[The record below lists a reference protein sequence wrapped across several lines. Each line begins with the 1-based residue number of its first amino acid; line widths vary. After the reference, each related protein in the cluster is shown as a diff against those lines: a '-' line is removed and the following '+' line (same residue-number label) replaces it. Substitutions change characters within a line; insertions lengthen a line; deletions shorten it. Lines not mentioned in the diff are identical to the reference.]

1 MISSALMGESALAA
15 QLCCS
20 DMLPCM
26 VKQAHEL
33 SEVIIELSRT
43 RQDAAFF
50 RVLIYEY
57 YTSIN
62 FQPTNTQAKDKHKN
76 KSSLL

>member
-1 MISSALMGESALAA
+1 MTSSALVGKSALAT
-15 QLCCS
+15 QLYCS

-33 SEVIIELSRT
+33 SEVIILLSRT
-43 RQDAAFF
+43 RQDAAFY

-62 FQPTNTQAKDKHKN
+62 FQPTNT
-76 KSSLL
+76 